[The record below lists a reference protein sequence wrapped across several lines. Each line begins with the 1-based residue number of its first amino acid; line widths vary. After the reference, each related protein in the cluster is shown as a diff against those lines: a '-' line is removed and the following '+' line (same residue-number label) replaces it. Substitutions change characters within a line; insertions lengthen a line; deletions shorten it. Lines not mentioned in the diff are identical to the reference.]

1 LDNAV
6 YEAGNAY
13 ELASFSMQKENAA
26 EVAKA
31 KEADRA
37 AVLEERKM
45 QDLERGDAEAMLADE
60 EMDLH
65 T

>member
-1 LDNAV
+1 
-6 YEAGNAY
+6 
-13 ELASFSMQKENAA
+13 MQKENAA